1 VYGDEGGQRGDSPER
16 VPKNM
21 FWLECYQVLVR
32 IGWIFKTET
41 IIMPAVL
48 DAVADSGLLR
58 GLLPVLNRG
67 GQSLP
72 PIWYAGRLARRRRK
86 RGSLIVTTAA
96 MTACFAG
103 LALGWSSLASGR
115 SEWLAA
121 LFLVLYGLFAVS
133 NGLNQLVVATLQ
145 GKLVPVA
152 QRGRMMV
159 VGVAVGS
166 VLAILAA
173 WWFLGSWLEEGREGF
188 AKIFGITAVF
198 FALASL
204 VPLALDEPE
213 DLPTPGVP
221 AGGQCVAAAMPDNQG
236 LAGGLHDPAL
246 VRLCCVAA
254 LFSAVLILFPH
265 YQAFARERLGTR
277 PASLLDWVIVQN
289 VATGLAS
296 LVAGPLADRRGT
308 RMVLVGLV
316 TLSALTPL
324 VVCALSAGPR
334 ETAAGLF
341 WLTYVPLGLNPV
353 TLKILTNYS
362 LELAV
367 EPRLQPR
374 YVSTVGAALAA
385 PFVLSPAV
393 GWLVDSVG
401 FIPVFLAGAATIG
414 CGGAVALGLP
424 EPRRGR

>member
-1 VYGDEGGQRGDSPER
+1 
-16 VPKNM
+16 M

-32 IGWIFKTET
+32 VGWIFKTET

-86 RGSLIVTTAA
+86 RWSLVVTTAS

-103 LALGWSSLASGR
+103 LALGWSSLAVGR
-115 SEWLAA
+115 PEWLAA
-121 LFLVLYGLFAVS
+121 LFLAAYGLFAVS

-159 VGVAVGS
+159 VGVTVGS
-166 VLAILAA
+166 LLAILAA
-173 WWFLGSWLEEGREGF
+173 WWLLGGWLEEGPEGF
-188 AKIFGITAVF
+188 AKIFGITAF
-198 FALASL
+198 FFGLASL
-204 VPLALDEPE
+204 VPLALHEPE
-213 DLPTPGVP
+213 DADPP
-221 AGGQCVAAAMPDNQG
+221 AGSARQPSDLPGNVAPEAIVGARSL
-236 LAGGLHDPAL
+236 LADPAL

-254 LFSAVLILFPH
+254 LFSGVLILFPH
-265 YQAFARERLGTR
+265 YQAFARDRLGTR
-277 PASLLDWVIVQN
+277 PASLLEWVIVQN

-316 TLSALTPL
+316 SLSALTPL
-324 VVCALSAGPR
+324 VVCGLSAGPR
-334 ETAAGLF
+334 EMAAGLF

-385 PFVLSPAV
+385 PFALSPAV
-393 GWLVDSVG
+393 GWLVDGVG
-401 FIPVFLAGAATIG
+401 FIPVFLVGAAAIG
-414 CGGAVALGLP
+414 CGGVVALGLP
-424 EPRRGR
+424 EPRRSR